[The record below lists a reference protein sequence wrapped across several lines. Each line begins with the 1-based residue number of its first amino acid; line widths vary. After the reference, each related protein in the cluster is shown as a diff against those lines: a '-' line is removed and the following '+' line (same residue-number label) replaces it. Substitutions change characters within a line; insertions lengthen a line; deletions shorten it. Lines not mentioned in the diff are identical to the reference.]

1 MLKSGKDYLDSLRDG
16 RVIYIGDE
24 PVEDPTAHPA
34 FRNMAATYAKLYD
47 LKSAPENLDL
57 MSYEEDGERY
67 ATYYMKPRSQADLE
81 KRTKAHRFITEWSYG
96 LLGRSPDATASN
108 VTGMA
113 MLPGVLEE
121 GEGGFPDHLASL
133 WEHLRKN
140 DVFLTYAIVPPPA
153 ARNPEYYQSK
163 GIPSPTLKVTREDD
177 AGVTINGMKFLA
189 TSAAVANEVIVGN
202 ILPLAP
208 DQAAESITCIIP
220 FNLPGMS
227 LWSRKPIA
235 SDVKY
240 EFEAPFSYRYD
251 ESDCMLVFEDVH
263 IPWEKVLVHNNAPLS
278 RDIFV
283 KSASHVLSN
292 HQSNCRFHS
301 KLRFLAGVASMVTQ
315 ATGANNIPAVRETL
329 GRLAAMEAAFGAL
342 IDAQIYAHTQITDE
356 FVLYARRY
364 MYAGLAWAA
373 ENHSTLLDL
382 VRELMGGGVF
392 QFPASIEVVRD
403 PELNR
408 MFETYWSATDDTSV
422 ERMKLFSVAWDLVGS
437 AHASRLQSYEKF
449 FVGPLFAVR
458 NYSYINAPW
467 DEFDGLVKDLMGQ
480 YDVPDF
486 KASRSSAA

>member
-1 MLKSGKDYLDSLRDG
+1 MLKTGKDYLESLKDG
-16 RVIYIGDE
+16 RVIYVGEEAVD
-24 PVEDPTAHPA
+24 DPTTHPA
-34 FRNMAATYAKLYD
+34 FENIAATYAALYD
-47 LKSAPENLDL
+47 AKCAPENLDL

-67 ATYYMKPRSQADLE
+67 STYFLKPHSQADLE
-81 KRTKAHRFITEWSYG
+81 KRTAAHRFITEWSYG
-96 LLGRSPDATASN
+96 LLGRSPDATAAN

-113 MLPGVLEE
+113 MKPDVLHEN
-121 GEGGFPDHLASL
+121 EGGFPEHLADL
-133 WEHLRKN
+133 WEQLRKS
-140 DVFLTYAIVPPPA
+140 DSFLTYAIVPPPA

-163 GIPSPTLKVTREDD
+163 GIPSPTLRVTKEDD
-177 AGVTINGMKFLA
+177 AGVIINGMKFLA
-189 TSAAVANEVIVGN
+189 TSAAIANEVIVGN
-202 ILPLAP
+202 ILPLAD

-227 LWSRKPIA
+227 LWSRRPFA
-235 SDVKY
+235 RDVDH
-240 EFEAPFSYRYD
+240 EFEAPLSYRYD

-301 KLRFLAGVASMVTQ
+301 KMRFVAGMASMISQ

-329 GRLAAMEAAFGAL
+329 GRLAALEAGFGAL
-342 IDAQIYAHTQITDE
+342 IDAQIYAHEQITDE

-373 ENHSTLLDL
+373 ENHSMLLET

-392 QFPASIEVVRD
+392 QFPASIDVVKD
-403 PELNR
+403 PKLNK
-408 MFETYWSATDDTSV
+408 MFETYWSSGDTTSV
-422 ERMKLFSVAWDLVGS
+422 ERMKLFSLAWDLAGS
-437 AHASRLQSYEKF
+437 PAASRLQSYEKF

-467 DEFDGLVKDLMGQ
+467 DEFDGLVKDLMDQ
-480 YDVPDF
+480 YDIPDF
-486 KASRSSAA
+486 GASKTSAA